1 MKIIQELHCLIFGM
15 PNGSVKIF
23 KWPFTEFSENTKL
36 KTNQLFDISLHTSP
50 VIDVYVTNS
59 LKYLISASN
68 DGSIYYSELL
78 VDINGG
84 LKSYNILAENDKMKP
99 KIEIFLGL
107 NEIFQ
112 YKTIEIRNAD
122 FNSEVLKNRKK
133 HLEKH
138 NKEMIENKTNDN
150 DREMNALDYQV
161 KNFRNL
167 KNHFKIFKNKKIYY
181 LNNFNRKK
189 KQPLRNR
196 RKQKV

>member
-1 MKIIQELHCLIFGM
+1 MKIIQELRCLIFGM

-23 KWPFTEFSENTKL
+23 KWPFVEFSENVKL
-36 KTNQLFDISLHTSP
+36 RNNQLFEISLHTSP

-78 VDINGG
+78 VDIHGAYT
-84 LKSYNILAENDKMKP
+84 SYNILAENDKIKP

-122 FNSEVLKNRKK
+122 SNAEILKKKKK

-138 NKEMIENKTNDN
+138 NKELIENKTD
-150 DREMNALDYQV
+150 DHEREIKALDDQV
-161 KNFRNL
+161 K
-167 KNHFKIFKNKKIYY
+167 
-181 LNNFNRKK
+181 
-189 KQPLRNR
+189 
-196 RKQKV
+196 